1 MAAVAHRATVNWHH
15 SLGKARRADTIIFLQ
30 MISARRKPLH
40 CRPVGPEEE
49 LGGLSDRG
57 TSSPGIHCAGPLG
70 LGKIVSA
77 RWALGRVG
85 GGSATGGLRPPASTV
100 SARWAWGKLCRP
112 AGP

>member
-30 MISARRKPLH
+30 MISARRKPLN

-49 LGGLSDRG
+49 F
-57 TSSPGIHCAGPLG
+57 
-70 LGKIVSA
+70 
-77 RWALGRVG
+77 

-100 SARWAWGKLCRP
+100 PARWA
-112 AGP
+112 